1 MPTLDCRAHQ
11 CPHPVV
17 ETRKLILSRP
27 GEPLTVLV
35 GDDTARQNVSRL
47 AASQGYTVEASET
60 EGGFALELTPD
71 GAAEEKAEAPAVR
84 GKTVIF
90 VSSDEMGG
98 GDPELGRVLLKN
110 FVFTLTETDTPPD
123 TLLFVNSGVR
133 LTTEG
138 SGVLEALDKLAC
150 QGVDIASCGLCLEFY
165 GLKEKLAAGRVTN
178 MLEIVETLQNA
189 GRTVRP

>member
-17 ETRKLILSRP
+17 ETRKLVLARP

-35 GDDTARQNVSRL
+35 GDDTARRNVARL
-47 AASQGYTVEASET
+47 AASQGYAVETSET
-60 EGGFALELTPD
+60 EGGFALELTP
-71 GAAEEKAEAPAVR
+71 GGPAEKKGEEQAVR
-84 GKTVIF
+84 GKTVVF
-90 VSSDEMGG
+90 VSSDEMGS

-123 TLLFVNSGVR
+123 TLLFVNAGVR

-138 SGVLEALDKLAC
+138 SEVLEALDKLAC
-150 QGVDIASCGLCLEFY
+150 LGVDIASCGLCLDFY